1 MDTQK
6 EILAYLHKQEN
17 KWVTS
22 NELAAFCECTT
33 RTIRNNIYKIN
44 EVTPNLI
51 NSTKQGYQI
60 NLNIPFEFQSESD
73 VTERKSKLLLEL
85 IKNSTK
91 GVDLFE
97 LADILYISEVT
108 LKKDIQQLKNEL
120 KEADV
125 KIVISKDRIKLIGKE
140 RAKRKYMISLLYEE
154 GGYRESIKSRIQ
166 EMIEFVSIDKLQNIV
181 KEVLAQESITT
192 NQYSMMNIV
201 LHYAISIVRIQQGNT
216 LIETQK
222 TLIRKHSKEYEISK
236 KIAKILSEEY
246 QIHFSEAETKQL
258 GLLYVGLQNEQSANA
273 NHGELDQFVDKK
285 IIDAL
290 KIVLANVEET
300 YLIDLQNE
308 QLFIKLAIHVQ
319 SLYYRSRYKAYTRN
333 LSLLDIKTSY
343 PVTFDIAVY
352 ISSLLQEK
360 LAIDFN
366 EDEISFIALHIGSF
380 LESENRDYIRL
391 EIGLLVDDYHDL
403 RTNMLKKLRAR
414 FENEATIELIEN
426 EDYEENFDI
435 ILTTNRDVALE
446 KAGSIFIHPLLTTK
460 DIKKITSRI
469 QTKKKILENNIRGQQ
484 IDRYIVRSLYSN
496 QIDPSELTPAKI
508 REQMISKMEK
518 QTFVTPEFKEKVEKR
533 EQMAPTSFPSGIAIP
548 HSIKNDALQSGVSI
562 MTLQEPIYW
571 NDVKVKII
579 ALVAISKKDATEFND
594 FFEKFVGIVSEPINT
609 KRLSMV
615 ESFEEFIRK
624 LKMMMEESE
633 QIGRAHV

>member
-403 RTNMLKKLRAR
+403 RTNMLKKLRTR

-594 FFEKFVGIVSEPINT
+594 FFEKFVEIVSEPINT

-633 QIGRAHV
+633 

>member
-33 RTIRNNIYKIN
+33 RTIRNNISKIN
-44 EVTPNLI
+44 EATPNLI
-51 NSTKQGYQI
+51 RSAKQGYQI
-60 NLNIPFEFQSESD
+60 NQRIPFELQTESD

-125 KIVISKDRIKLIGKE
+125 QIVTSKDRIKLIGKE

-181 KEVLAQESITT
+181 KEVLAEESITT

-285 IIDAL
+285 IIEAL
-290 KIVLANVEET
+290 KSVLANVEET

-380 LESENRDYIRL
+380 LESENRDDIRL
-391 EIGLLVDDYHDL
+391 EIGLLIEDYHDL

-414 FENEATIELIEN
+414 FENDATIKLIEN
-426 EDYEENFDI
+426 EDSEGNFDI
-435 ILTTNRDVALE
+435 ILTTNRDIALE

-460 DIKKITSRI
+460 DIKKISNRI
-469 QTKKKILENNIRGQQ
+469 QTKKKILENHIRGQQ
-484 IDRYIVRSLYSN
+484 IDRYIVRSLYAN

-533 EQMAPTSFPSGIAIP
+533 ERMAPTSFPSGIAIP

-571 NDVKVKII
+571 NDVKIKII

-594 FFEKFVGIVSEPINT
+594 FFEKFVEIVSEPINT
-609 KRLSMV
+609 KRLSMA
-615 ESFEEFIRK
+615 ESFKEFIQK
-624 LKMMMEESE
+624 LKMMMEENE
-633 QIGRAHV
+633 

>member
-1 MDTQK
+1 
-6 EILAYLHKQEN
+6 
-17 KWVTS
+17 
-22 NELAAFCECTT
+22 
-33 RTIRNNIYKIN
+33 

-496 QIDPSELTPAKI
+496 QIDPSELTPEKI

-594 FFEKFVGIVSEPINT
+594 FFEKFVEIVSEPINT

-633 QIGRAHV
+633 

>member
-1 MDTQK
+1 
-6 EILAYLHKQEN
+6 
-17 KWVTS
+17 
-22 NELAAFCECTT
+22 
-33 RTIRNNIYKIN
+33 
-44 EVTPNLI
+44 
-51 NSTKQGYQI
+51 

-222 TLIRKHSKEYEISK
+222 TLIRKHSQEYEISK

-380 LESENRDYIRL
+380 LESENRDYLRL

-594 FFEKFVGIVSEPINT
+594 FFEKFVEIVSEPINT

-633 QIGRAHV
+633 

>member
-6 EILAYLHKQEN
+6 EILSYLHKQEN

-594 FFEKFVGIVSEPINT
+594 FFEKFVEIVSEPINT

-633 QIGRAHV
+633 

>member
-446 KAGSIFIHPLLTTK
+446 KAGSFFIHPLLTTK

-496 QIDPSELTPAKI
+496 QIDPSELTPEKI

-594 FFEKFVGIVSEPINT
+594 FFEKFVEIVSEPINT

-633 QIGRAHV
+633 

>member
-22 NELAAFCECTT
+22 NELADFCECTT
-33 RTIRNNIYKIN
+33 RTIRNNISKIN
-44 EVTPNLI
+44 EATPNLI
-51 NSTKQGYQI
+51 RSAKQGYQI
-60 NLNIPFEFQSESD
+60 NQRIPFELQTESD

-108 LKKDIQQLKNEL
+108 LKKDIQQLKHEL

-125 KIVISKDRIKLIGKE
+125 QIVTSKDRIKLIGKE

-181 KEVLAQESITT
+181 KEVLAEESITT

-285 IIDAL
+285 IIEAL
-290 KIVLANVEET
+290 KSVLANVEET

-391 EIGLLVDDYHDL
+391 EIGLLIEDYHDL

-414 FENEATIELIEN
+414 FENEATIKLIEN
-426 EDYEENFDI
+426 EDSEENFDI
-435 ILTTNRDVALE
+435 ILTTNRDIALE

-460 DIKKITSRI
+460 DIKKISNRI
-469 QTKKKILENNIRGQQ
+469 QTKKKILENHLRGQQ
-484 IDRYIVRSLYSN
+484 IDRYIVRSLYAN

-533 EQMAPTSFPSGIAIP
+533 ERMAPTSFPSGIAIP

-571 NDVKVKII
+571 NDVKIKII

-594 FFEKFVGIVSEPINT
+594 FFEKFVEIVSEPINT
-609 KRLSMV
+609 KRLSLA
-615 ESFEEFIRK
+615 ESFEEFIQK
-624 LKMMMEESE
+624 LKMMMEENE
-633 QIGRAHV
+633 

>member
-1 MDTQK
+1 
-6 EILAYLHKQEN
+6 AYLHKQEN

-594 FFEKFVGIVSEPINT
+594 FFEKFVEIVSEPINT

-633 QIGRAHV
+633 

>member
-201 LHYAISIVRIQQGNT
+201 LHYAISIVRIQQRNT

-380 LESENRDYIRL
+380 LESENRDYLRL

-594 FFEKFVGIVSEPINT
+594 FFEKFVEIVSEPINT

-633 QIGRAHV
+633 

>member
-154 GGYRESIKSRIQ
+154 GYRESIKSRIQ

-290 KIVLANVEET
+290 KIVLANVEVT

-633 QIGRAHV
+633 

>member
-496 QIDPSELTPAKI
+496 QIDPSELTPEKI

-518 QTFVTPEFKEKVEKR
+518 QNFVTPEFKEKVEKR

-594 FFEKFVGIVSEPINT
+594 FFEKFVEIVS
-609 KRLSMV
+609 
-615 ESFEEFIRK
+615 
-624 LKMMMEESE
+624 
-633 QIGRAHV
+633 

>member
-33 RTIRNNIYKIN
+33 RTIRNNISKIN
-44 EVTPNLI
+44 EATPNLI
-51 NSTKQGYQI
+51 RSAKQGYQI
-60 NLNIPFEFQSESD
+60 NQRIPFELQTESD

-120 KEADV
+120 KEANV
-125 KIVISKDRIKLIGKE
+125 QIVTSKDRIKLIGKE

-181 KEVLAQESITT
+181 KEVLAEESITT

-285 IIDAL
+285 IIEAL
-290 KIVLANVEET
+290 KSVLANVEET
-300 YLIDLQNE
+300 YLIDLKNE

-352 ISSLLQEK
+352 ISSLLQEE

-380 LESENRDYIRL
+380 LESENRDDIRL

-414 FENEATIELIEN
+414 FENEATIKLIEN
-426 EDYEENFDI
+426 EDSEENFDI
-435 ILTTNRDVALE
+435 ILTTNRDIALE

-460 DIKKITSRI
+460 DIKKISNRI
-469 QTKKKILENNIRGQQ
+469 QTKKKILENHIRGQQ
-484 IDRYIVRSLYSN
+484 IDRYIVRSLYAN

-533 EQMAPTSFPSGIAIP
+533 ERMAPTSFPSGIAIP

-571 NDVKVKII
+571 NDVKIKII

-594 FFEKFVGIVSEPINT
+594 FFEKFVEIVSEPINT
-609 KRLSMV
+609 KRLSLA
-615 ESFEEFIRK
+615 ESFEEFIQK
-624 LKMMMEESE
+624 LKMMMEENE
-633 QIGRAHV
+633 

>member
-33 RTIRNNIYKIN
+33 RTIRNNISKIN
-44 EVTPNLI
+44 EATPNLI
-51 NSTKQGYQI
+51 RSAKQGYQI
-60 NLNIPFEFQSESD
+60 NQRIPFELQTESD

-125 KIVISKDRIKLIGKE
+125 QIVTSKDRIKLIGKE

-181 KEVLAQESITT
+181 KEVLAEESITT

-285 IIDAL
+285 IIEAL
-290 KIVLANVEET
+290 KSVLANVEET

-380 LESENRDYIRL
+380 LESENRDDIRL
-391 EIGLLVDDYHDL
+391 EIGLLIEDYHDL

-414 FENEATIELIEN
+414 FENEATIKLIEN
-426 EDYEENFDI
+426 EDSEENFDI
-435 ILTTNRDVALE
+435 ILTTNRDIALE

-469 QTKKKILENNIRGQQ
+469 QTKKKILENQLRGQQ
-484 IDRYIVRSLYSN
+484 IDRYIVRSLYAN

-533 EQMAPTSFPSGIAIP
+533 ERMAPTSFPSGIAIP

-571 NDVKVKII
+571 NDVKIKII

-594 FFEKFVGIVSEPINT
+594 FFEKFVEIVSEPINT

-615 ESFEEFIRK
+615 ESFEEFIQK
-624 LKMMMEESE
+624 LKMMMEENE
-633 QIGRAHV
+633 

>member
-33 RTIRNNIYKIN
+33 RTIRNNISKIN
-44 EVTPNLI
+44 EATPNLI
-51 NSTKQGYQI
+51 RSAKQGYQI
-60 NLNIPFEFQSESD
+60 NQRIPFELQTESD

-125 KIVISKDRIKLIGKE
+125 QIVTSKDRIKLIGKE

-181 KEVLAQESITT
+181 KEVLAEEAITT

-216 LIETQK
+216 LIETKK

-285 IIDAL
+285 IIEAL
-290 KIVLANVEET
+290 KSVLANVEET

-380 LESENRDYIRL
+380 LESENRDDIRL

-426 EDYEENFDI
+426 EDSEGDFDI

-446 KAGSIFIHPLLTTK
+446 KSGSIFIHPLLTTK

-469 QTKKKILENNIRGQQ
+469 QTKKKILENQLRGQQ
-484 IDRYIVRSLYSN
+484 IDRYIVRSLYAN

-533 EQMAPTSFPSGIAIP
+533 ERMAPTSFPSGIAIP

-571 NDVKVKII
+571 NDVKIKII

-594 FFEKFVGIVSEPINT
+594 FFEKFVEIVSEPINT
-609 KRLSMV
+609 KRLSMA
-615 ESFEEFIRK
+615 ESFEEFIQK
-624 LKMMMEESE
+624 LKMMMEENE
-633 QIGRAHV
+633 

>member
-1 MDTQK
+1 
-6 EILAYLHKQEN
+6 
-17 KWVTS
+17 
-22 NELAAFCECTT
+22 
-33 RTIRNNIYKIN
+33 
-44 EVTPNLI
+44 
-51 NSTKQGYQI
+51 
-60 NLNIPFEFQSESD
+60 
-73 VTERKSKLLLEL
+73 EL

-380 LESENRDYIRL
+380 LESENRDYLRL

-518 QTFVTPEFKEKVEKR
+518 QNFVTPEFKEKVEKR

-594 FFEKFVGIVSEPINT
+594 FFEKFVEIVSEPINT

-633 QIGRAHV
+633 

>member
-33 RTIRNNIYKIN
+33 RTIRNNISKIN
-44 EVTPNLI
+44 EATPNLI
-51 NSTKQGYQI
+51 RSAKQGYQI
-60 NLNIPFEFQSESD
+60 NQRIPFELQTESD

-108 LKKDIQQLKNEL
+108 LKKDIQQLKHEL

-125 KIVISKDRIKLIGKE
+125 QIVTSKDRIKLIGKE

-181 KEVLAQESITT
+181 KEVLAEESITT

-290 KIVLANVEET
+290 KSVLANVEET

-380 LESENRDYIRL
+380 LESENRDDIRL
-391 EIGLLVDDYHDL
+391 EIGLLIEDYHDL

-414 FENEATIELIEN
+414 FENDATIKLIEN
-426 EDYEENFDI
+426 EDSEENFDI
-435 ILTTNRDVALE
+435 ILTTNRDIALE

-460 DIKKITSRI
+460 DIKKISNRI
-469 QTKKKILENNIRGQQ
+469 QTKKKILENHIRGQQ
-484 IDRYIVRSLYSN
+484 IDRYIVRSLYAN

-533 EQMAPTSFPSGIAIP
+533 ERMAPTSFPSGIAIP

-571 NDVKVKII
+571 NEVKIKII

-594 FFEKFVGIVSEPINT
+594 FFEKFVEIVSEPINT
-609 KRLSMV
+609 KRLSMA
-615 ESFEEFIRK
+615 ESFKEFIQK
-624 LKMMMEESE
+624 LKMMMEENE
-633 QIGRAHV
+633 

>member
-273 NHGELDQFVDKK
+273 NHGELGQFVDKK

-496 QIDPSELTPAKI
+496 QIDPSELTPEKI

-518 QTFVTPEFKEKVEKR
+518 QNFVTPEFKEKVEKR

-594 FFEKFVGIVSEPINT
+594 FFEKFVEIVSEPINT

-633 QIGRAHV
+633 

>member
-108 LKKDIQQLKNEL
+108 LKKDIQQLKNGL

-300 YLIDLQNE
+300 YLVDLQNE

-518 QTFVTPEFKEKVEKR
+518 QTFVTPEFKEKVGKR

-594 FFEKFVGIVSEPINT
+594 FFEKFVEIVSEPINT

-633 QIGRAHV
+633 

>member
-33 RTIRNNIYKIN
+33 RTIRNNISKIN
-44 EVTPNLI
+44 EATPNLI
-51 NSTKQGYQI
+51 RSAKQGYQI
-60 NLNIPFEFQSESD
+60 NQRIPFELQTESD

-125 KIVISKDRIKLIGKE
+125 QIVTSKDRIKLIGKE

-181 KEVLAQESITT
+181 KEVLAEESITT

-285 IIDAL
+285 IIEAL
-290 KIVLANVEET
+290 KSVLANVEET

-360 LAIDFN
+360 LTIDFN

-380 LESENRDYIRL
+380 LESENRDDIRL
-391 EIGLLVDDYHDL
+391 EIGLLIENYHDL

-414 FENEATIELIEN
+414 FENEATIKLIEN
-426 EDYEENFDI
+426 EDSEENFDI
-435 ILTTNRDVALE
+435 ILTTNRDIALE

-460 DIKKITSRI
+460 DIKKISNRI
-469 QTKKKILENNIRGQQ
+469 QTKKKILENQLRGQQ
-484 IDRYIVRSLYSN
+484 IDRYIVRSLYAN

-533 EQMAPTSFPSGIAIP
+533 ERMAPTSFPSGIAIP

-571 NDVKVKII
+571 NDVKIKII

-594 FFEKFVGIVSEPINT
+594 FFEKFVEIVSEPINT
-609 KRLSMV
+609 KRLSMA
-615 ESFEEFIRK
+615 ESFEEFIQK
-624 LKMMMEESE
+624 LKMMMEENE
-633 QIGRAHV
+633 

>member
-1 MDTQK
+1 
-6 EILAYLHKQEN
+6 QEN

-518 QTFVTPEFKEKVEKR
+518 QNFVTPEFKEKVEKR

-594 FFEKFVGIVSEPINT
+594 FFEKFVEIVSEPINT

-633 QIGRAHV
+633 

>member
-1 MDTQK
+1 
-6 EILAYLHKQEN
+6 ILAYLHKQEN

-496 QIDPSELTPAKI
+496 QIDPSELTPEKI

-518 QTFVTPEFKEKVEKR
+518 QNFVTPEFKEKVEKR

-594 FFEKFVGIVSEPINT
+594 FFEKFVEIVSEPINT

-633 QIGRAHV
+633 

>member
-1 MDTQK
+1 
-6 EILAYLHKQEN
+6 
-17 KWVTS
+17 
-22 NELAAFCECTT
+22 
-33 RTIRNNIYKIN
+33 YKIN

-518 QTFVTPEFKEKVEKR
+518 QNFVTPEFKEKVEKR

-594 FFEKFVGIVSEPINT
+594 FFEKFVEIVSEPINT

-633 QIGRAHV
+633 

>member
-1 MDTQK
+1 
-6 EILAYLHKQEN
+6 
-17 KWVTS
+17 
-22 NELAAFCECTT
+22 
-33 RTIRNNIYKIN
+33 
-44 EVTPNLI
+44 
-51 NSTKQGYQI
+51 
-60 NLNIPFEFQSESD
+60 FQSESD

-380 LESENRDYIRL
+380 LESENRDYLRL

-594 FFEKFVGIVSEPINT
+594 FFEKFVEIVSEPINT

-633 QIGRAHV
+633 

>member
-1 MDTQK
+1 K

-60 NLNIPFEFQSESD
+60 NLNTPFEFQSESD

-380 LESENRDYIRL
+380 LESENRDYLRL

-518 QTFVTPEFKEKVEKR
+518 QNFVTPEFKEKVEKR

-594 FFEKFVGIVSEPINT
+594 FFEKFVEIVSEPINT

-633 QIGRAHV
+633 

>member
-33 RTIRNNIYKIN
+33 RTIRNNISKIN
-44 EVTPNLI
+44 EATPNLI
-51 NSTKQGYQI
+51 RSAKQGYQI
-60 NLNIPFEFQSESD
+60 NQRIPFELQTESD

-125 KIVISKDRIKLIGKE
+125 QIVTSKDRIKLIGKE

-181 KEVLAQESITT
+181 KEVLAEESITT

-285 IIDAL
+285 IIEAL
-290 KIVLANVEET
+290 KSVLANVEET

-380 LESENRDYIRL
+380 LESENRDDIRL
-391 EIGLLVDDYHDL
+391 EIGLLIEDYHDL

-426 EDYEENFDI
+426 EDSEENFDI
-435 ILTTNRDVALE
+435 ILTTNRDIALE

-460 DIKKITSRI
+460 DIKKISNRI
-469 QTKKKILENNIRGQQ
+469 QTKKKILENHIRGQQ
-484 IDRYIVRSLYSN
+484 IDRYIVRSLYAN

-533 EQMAPTSFPSGIAIP
+533 ERMAPTSFPSGIAIP

-571 NDVKVKII
+571 NDVKIKII

-594 FFEKFVGIVSEPINT
+594 FFEKFVEIVSEPINT
-609 KRLSMV
+609 KRLSMA
-615 ESFEEFIRK
+615 ESFKEFIQK
-624 LKMMMEESE
+624 LKMMMEENE
-633 QIGRAHV
+633 

>member
-120 KEADV
+120 KEAGV

-496 QIDPSELTPAKI
+496 QIDPSELTPEKI

-594 FFEKFVGIVSEPINT
+594 FFEKFVEIVSEPINT

-633 QIGRAHV
+633 

>member
-496 QIDPSELTPAKI
+496 QIDPSELTPEKI

-533 EQMAPTSFPSGIAIP
+533 EQMAPTSFLSGIAIP

-594 FFEKFVGIVSEPINT
+594 FFEKFVEIVSEPINT

-633 QIGRAHV
+633 

>member
-380 LESENRDYIRL
+380 LESENRDYLRL

-484 IDRYIVRSLYSN
+484 IDLYIVRSLYSN

-594 FFEKFVGIVSEPINT
+594 FFEKFVEIVSEPINT

-633 QIGRAHV
+633 

>member
-22 NELAAFCECTT
+22 NELADFCGCTT

-44 EVTPNLI
+44 EATPGLI
-51 NSTKQGYQI
+51 KSAKQGYQI
-60 NLNIPFEFQSESD
+60 NPSIHLDVPTESD
-73 VTERKSKLLLEL
+73 AAERKSKLLLAL

-91 GVDLFE
+91 GVDLFD
-97 LADILYISEVT
+97 LADILFISEVT

-125 KIVISKDRIKLIGKE
+125 QIVIDKNQVKLIGKE

-154 GGYRESIKSRIQ
+154 GGYRESIKNHIQ
-166 EMIEFVSIDKLQNIV
+166 EMIEFVSIDKLQSIV
-181 KEVLAQESITT
+181 KEVLANESITT

-222 TLIRKHSKEYEISK
+222 SLIRKQSKEYEISK
-236 KIAKILSEEY
+236 KIADILSEEY
-246 QIHFSEAETKQL
+246 QINFSEAETKQL

-273 NHGELDQFVDKK
+273 NQAELDQFVDKK
-285 IIDAL
+285 IIEAL
-290 KIVLANVEET
+290 KIVLTNVEET

-308 QLFIKLAIHVQ
+308 QLFIKLAIHIQ

-380 LESENRDYIRL
+380 LESENRDNIRL
-391 EIGLLVDDYHDL
+391 EIGILVDDYHDL
-403 RTNMLKKLRAR
+403 KTNMLKKLQSL
-414 FENEATIELIEN
+414 FENEATIKVMEN
-426 EDYEENFDI
+426 EAYEEDFDI

-469 QTKKKILENNIRGQQ
+469 HTKKKILENNILGQQ
-484 IDRYIVRSLYSN
+484 IDHYIVRSLYSN

-518 QTFVTPEFKEKVEKR
+518 QTFVTSDFKEKVEKR

-548 HSIKNDALQSGVSI
+548 HSIKNDALRSGVSI

-594 FFEKFVGIVSEPINT
+594 FFEKFVEIVSEPINA
-609 KRLSMV
+609 KRLSMA
-615 ESFEEFIRK
+615 ESFEEFIQK
-624 LKMMMEESE
+624 LKMMIEESE
-633 QIGRAHV
+633 

>member
-33 RTIRNNIYKIN
+33 RTIRNNISKIN
-44 EVTPNLI
+44 EATPNLI
-51 NSTKQGYQI
+51 RSAKQGYQI
-60 NLNIPFEFQSESD
+60 NQRIPFELQTESD

-125 KIVISKDRIKLIGKE
+125 QIVTSKDRIKLIGKE

-181 KEVLAQESITT
+181 KEVLAEESITT

-285 IIDAL
+285 IIEAL
-290 KIVLANVEET
+290 KSVLANVEET

-380 LESENRDYIRL
+380 LESENRDDIRL
-391 EIGLLVDDYHDL
+391 EIGLLIEDYHDL

-414 FENEATIELIEN
+414 FENEATIKLIEN
-426 EDYEENFDI
+426 EDSEENFDI
-435 ILTTNRDVALE
+435 ILTTNRDIALE

-460 DIKKITSRI
+460 DIKKISNRI
-469 QTKKKILENNIRGQQ
+469 QTKKKILENHIRSQQ
-484 IDRYIVRSLYSN
+484 IDRYIVRSLYAN

-533 EQMAPTSFPSGIAIP
+533 ERMAPTSFPSGIAIP

-571 NDVKVKII
+571 NDVKIKII

-594 FFEKFVGIVSEPINT
+594 FFEKFVEIVSEPINT
-609 KRLSMV
+609 KRLSMA
-615 ESFEEFIRK
+615 ESFKEFIQK
-624 LKMMMEESE
+624 LKMMMEENE
-633 QIGRAHV
+633 

>member
-33 RTIRNNIYKIN
+33 RTIRNNISKIN
-44 EVTPNLI
+44 EATPNLI
-51 NSTKQGYQI
+51 RSAKQGYQI
-60 NLNIPFEFQSESD
+60 NQRIPFELQTESD

-125 KIVISKDRIKLIGKE
+125 QIVTSKDRIKLIGKE

-181 KEVLAQESITT
+181 KEVLAEESITT

-285 IIDAL
+285 IIEAL
-290 KIVLANVEET
+290 KSVLANVEET

-391 EIGLLVDDYHDL
+391 EIGLLIEDYHDL
-403 RTNMLKKLRAR
+403 RTNMLKKLRIR
-414 FENEATIELIEN
+414 FENDATIKLIEN
-426 EDYEENFDI
+426 EDSEENFDI
-435 ILTTNRDVALE
+435 ILTTNRDIALE

-460 DIKKITSRI
+460 DVKKISNRI
-469 QTKKKILENNIRGQQ
+469 QTKKKILENQLRGQQ
-484 IDRYIVRSLYSN
+484 IDRYIVRSLYAN

-533 EQMAPTSFPSGIAIP
+533 ERMAPTSFPSGIAIP

-571 NDVKVKII
+571 NDVKIKII

-594 FFEKFVGIVSEPINT
+594 FFEKFVEIVSDPINT
-609 KRLSMV
+609 KRLSIA
-615 ESFEEFIRK
+615 ESFEEFIQK
-624 LKMMMEESE
+624 LKMMMEENE
-633 QIGRAHV
+633 

>member
-33 RTIRNNIYKIN
+33 RTIRNNISKIN
-44 EVTPNLI
+44 EATPNLI
-51 NSTKQGYQI
+51 RSAKQGYQI
-60 NLNIPFEFQSESD
+60 NQRIPFELQTESD

-125 KIVISKDRIKLIGKE
+125 QIVTSKDRIKLIGKE

-181 KEVLAQESITT
+181 KEVLAEESITT

-285 IIDAL
+285 IIEAL
-290 KIVLANVEET
+290 KSVLANVEET

-380 LESENRDYIRL
+380 LESENRDDIRL
-391 EIGLLVDDYHDL
+391 EIGLLIEDYHDL
-403 RTNMLKKLRAR
+403 RTNMLKKLRVR
-414 FENEATIELIEN
+414 FENDATIKLIEN
-426 EDYEENFDI
+426 EDSEENFDI

-469 QTKKKILENNIRGQQ
+469 QTKKKILENHIRGQQ
-484 IDRYIVRSLYSN
+484 IDRYIVRSLYAN

-533 EQMAPTSFPSGIAIP
+533 ERMAPTSFPSGIAIP

-571 NDVKVKII
+571 NDVKIKII

-594 FFEKFVGIVSEPINT
+594 FFEKFVEIVSEPINT
-609 KRLSMV
+609 KRLSLA
-615 ESFEEFIRK
+615 ESFEEFIQK
-624 LKMMMEESE
+624 LKMMMEENE
-633 QIGRAHV
+633 

>member
-1 MDTQK
+1 
-6 EILAYLHKQEN
+6 
-17 KWVTS
+17 
-22 NELAAFCECTT
+22 
-33 RTIRNNIYKIN
+33 
-44 EVTPNLI
+44 
-51 NSTKQGYQI
+51 TKQGYQI
-60 NLNIPFEFQSESD
+60 NLNIPFKFQSESD

-380 LESENRDYIRL
+380 LESENRDYLRL

-518 QTFVTPEFKEKVEKR
+518 QNFVTPEFKEKVEKR

-594 FFEKFVGIVSEPINT
+594 FFEKFVEIVSEPINT

-633 QIGRAHV
+633 

>member
-60 NLNIPFEFQSESD
+60 NLNIPFKFQSESD

-380 LESENRDYIRL
+380 LESENRDYLRL

-403 RTNMLKKLRAR
+403 RTNMLKKLHAR

-518 QTFVTPEFKEKVEKR
+518 QNFVTPEFKEKVEKR

-594 FFEKFVGIVSEPINT
+594 FFEKFVEIVSEPINT

-633 QIGRAHV
+633 

>member
-1 MDTQK
+1 
-6 EILAYLHKQEN
+6 
-17 KWVTS
+17 
-22 NELAAFCECTT
+22 
-33 RTIRNNIYKIN
+33 
-44 EVTPNLI
+44 
-51 NSTKQGYQI
+51 
-60 NLNIPFEFQSESD
+60 
-73 VTERKSKLLLEL
+73 
-85 IKNSTK
+85 
-91 GVDLFE
+91 LFE

-594 FFEKFVGIVSEPINT
+594 FFEKFVEIVSEPINT

-633 QIGRAHV
+633 

>member
-414 FENEATIELIEN
+414 FENETTIELIEN

-594 FFEKFVGIVSEPINT
+594 FFEKFVEIVSEPINT

-633 QIGRAHV
+633 

>member
-1 MDTQK
+1 
-6 EILAYLHKQEN
+6 
-17 KWVTS
+17 
-22 NELAAFCECTT
+22 
-33 RTIRNNIYKIN
+33 
-44 EVTPNLI
+44 

-60 NLNIPFEFQSESD
+60 NRAIHFDFQAESD
-73 VTERKSKLLLEL
+73 VSERKSKLLLEL

-91 GVDLFE
+91 GVDLFD
-97 LADILYISEVT
+97 LADILFISEVT

-120 KEADV
+120 KEANV
-125 KIVISKDRIKLIGKE
+125 QIVIDKNQIKLVGKE

-154 GGYRESIKSRIQ
+154 GGYRESIKGHIQ
-166 EMIEFVSIDKLQNIV
+166 EMLEIVSIDKLQSIV
-181 KEVLAQESITT
+181 KEVLAEEAITT

-236 KIAKILSEEY
+236 KIAGILSEEY

-258 GLLYVGLQNEQSANA
+258 GLLYVGLQNEQAANA
-273 NHGELDQFVDKK
+273 NQAELEQFVDKK
-285 IIDAL
+285 IIEAL
-290 KIVLANVEET
+290 KIVLTNVEEM

-380 LESENRDYIRL
+380 LESENRDYIKL
-391 EIGLLVDDYHDL
+391 EIGILVDDYHDL
-403 RTNMLKKLRAR
+403 KTNMLKKLRTL
-414 FENEATIELIEN
+414 FENDATIEVIEN
-426 EDYEENFDI
+426 ERCDEQYDI
-435 ILTTNRDVALE
+435 ILTTNRDTALE
-446 KAGSIFIHPLLTTK
+446 KAGSIFIHPLLTAK

-469 QTKKKILENNIRGQQ
+469 HTKKKMLENNLLGQQ
-484 IDRYIVRSLYSN
+484 IDRYIVPSLYSN
-496 QIDPSELTPAKI
+496 QIDPSELTPQKI
-508 REQMISKMEK
+508 REQMVSKMEK
-518 QTFVTPEFKEKVEKR
+518 EAFVKPDFKEKVEKR

-548 HSIKNDALQSGVSI
+548 HSIKNDAIRSGVSM

-571 NDVKVKII
+571 NDVKVKMI
-579 ALVAISKKDATEFND
+579 ALVAISKKDANEFND
-594 FFEKFVGIVSEPINT
+594 FFEKFVEIVSEPINA
-609 KRLSMV
+609 KRLSMT
-615 ESFEEFIRK
+615 ESFTEFIQK
-624 LKMMMEESE
+624 LKMMVEESE
-633 QIGRAHV
+633 

>member
-1 MDTQK
+1 
-6 EILAYLHKQEN
+6 
-17 KWVTS
+17 TS

-633 QIGRAHV
+633 